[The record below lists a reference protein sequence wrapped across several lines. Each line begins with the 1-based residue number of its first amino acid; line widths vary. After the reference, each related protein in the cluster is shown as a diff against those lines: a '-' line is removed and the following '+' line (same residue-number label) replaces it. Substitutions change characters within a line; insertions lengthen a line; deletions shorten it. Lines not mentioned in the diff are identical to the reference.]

1 MSRLPTVIAS
11 SVVRGTVQGESHGGL
26 YLVDLDTGRTEQ
38 RLDWNGTDIDISGR
52 GGDRGLRGIEF
63 HEGGVVVAANAE
75 ILFLDQQFRRIE
87 SFTNPF
93 LQHCHEISIHG
104 AQLFAA
110 STGFDSILM
119 FDLAVKRFT
128 LGFHLSFDGQG
139 VRVSRYDPQASNGPP
154 PGRHFH
160 INSVKALASGV
171 YFSGVRMQRLLRLDE
186 RGVSHVAHVPL
197 GTHNAQPL
205 ERGIVYND
213 TASDR
218 VCYSAEGAFVRMS
231 VPRFPQEEIVN
242 IDRFESTVARP
253 CFARGLCSL
262 GPGLIA
268 AGSSPSTVCAY
279 ELAGGTRLALRNI
292 SMDVRNAIH
301 GLEVWPF

>member
-1 MSRLPTVIAS
+1 MSHLPTVIAS
-11 SVVRGTVQGESHGGL
+11 SVVRGTTQGESHGGL
-26 YLVDLDTGRTEQ
+26 YLVDLESGRTEQ
-38 RLDWNGTDIDISGR
+38 ALDWNATDIDISGR

-63 HEGGVVVAANAE
+63 YEGRVVIAANAQ
-75 ILFLDQQFRRIE
+75 ILLLDQQFRCLD

-104 AQLFAA
+104 TQLFAT
-110 STGFDSILM
+110 STGFDSILL
-119 FDLAVKRFT
+119 FDLGAKRFT
-128 LGFHLSFDGQG
+128 MGFHFSLDGTG
-139 VRVSRYDPQASNGPP
+139 VRVSRYDPQGVGPP
-154 PGRHFH
+154 PSRQLH

-171 YFSGVRMQRLLRLDE
+171 YFSGVRMQKLLRLDE
-186 RGVSHVAHVPL
+186 HGLSQVAAVPP

-231 VPRFPQEEIVN
+231 VPRFPPEQIVN
-242 IDRFESTVARP
+242 IGRFESTVARP
-253 CFARGLCSL
+253 SFARGLCSL
-262 GPGLIA
+262 GPGRIA

-279 ELAGGTRLALRNI
+279 ELAGGTRLAMRNI